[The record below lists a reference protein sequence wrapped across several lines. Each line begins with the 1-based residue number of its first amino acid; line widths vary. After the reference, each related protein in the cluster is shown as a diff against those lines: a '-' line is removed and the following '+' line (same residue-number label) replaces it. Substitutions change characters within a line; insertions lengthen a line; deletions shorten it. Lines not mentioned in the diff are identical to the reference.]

1 MHSGTYALQLTPSSS
16 TTGQCTQTIAV
27 QANHTYTLKAYVQGN
42 YAYIGVN
49 GYSNTWTNSSS
60 YTQLTYTFTTTA
72 STTSITIYVH
82 DWYAQSNDYVDDV
95 SLS

>member
-1 MHSGTYALQLTPSSS
+1 MTPSSS

-27 QANHTYTLKAYVQGN
+27 QANHSYTLTAYVQGN

-49 GYSNTWTNSSS
+49 GLSNTWTNSTG
-60 YTQLTYTFTTTA
+60 YTNLSYTFTTS
-72 STTSITIYVH
+72 STTTSLTIYVH
-82 DWYAQSNDYVDDV
+82 GWYGQGNVYVDDV